1 MLVVTRRKNE
11 SIMIN
16 ENIEII
22 VLEFDQQ
29 RVKIGVKAP
38 KTMKIMRKEVIEAV
52 KFENQ
57 QALITDLKQLSQI
70 MKMK

>member
-22 VLEFDQQ
+22 VLECDQQ

-57 QALITDLKQLSQI
+57 QALNTDLKQLSQI